1 MALNKEIYDT
11 LPDAVKADYVEH
23 EGAYVPAATLEVN
36 QLTSKVTALKGSL
49 DSLDGKLKEQ
59 AKAEAEKIEAAR
71 QAALEEARTKGDVK
85 AIEERY
91 QQQMK
96 DLEER
101 TAERVRGEVTKEFTQ
116 KQAEQKAASIAESIG
131 LAHGVDKD
139 AGEAVADLIRSR
151 VKVDPETGKEIYHDA
166 KGSALSVDK
175 EGFIETLKK
184 EPRFKHLLKAAATTG
199 GGFANGSNGGSASTG
214 ANDKAAAAKKAG
226 DLTGFL
232 KATLT
237 Q

>member
-23 EGAYVPAATLEVN
+23 EGAYVPAAALEVN
-36 QLTSKVTALKGSL
+36 QLTSKVTALEGSL

-59 AKAEAEKIEAAR
+59 AKSEAEKIEAAR
-71 QAALEEARTKGDVK
+71 QAALEEATSKSDVK
-85 AIEERY
+85 KANEIF

-96 DLEER
+96 DLEEK
-101 TAERVRGEVTKEFTQ
+101 TTERVRSEVTKEFTQ
-116 KQAEQKAASIAESIG
+116 KQAEQKAASIADNIG

-151 VKVDPETGKEIYHDA
+151 VKVDADTGREVYYDA

-214 ANDKAAAAKKAG
+214 ANDKADAAYKAR
-226 DLTGFL
+226 DLNGYL
-232 KATLT
+232 KAHFSK
-237 Q
+237 